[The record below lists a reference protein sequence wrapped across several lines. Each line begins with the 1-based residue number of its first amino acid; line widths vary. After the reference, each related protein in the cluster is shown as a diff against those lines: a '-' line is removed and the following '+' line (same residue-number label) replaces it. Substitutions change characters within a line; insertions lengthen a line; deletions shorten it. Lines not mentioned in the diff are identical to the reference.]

1 MTRSGHRVRYEAS
14 NFYWAFKFGGHRKRQ
29 LYCSLAP
36 MAENKIKKQEKRMA
50 AGATRELQSNI
61 WEDVT
66 VKIGLIQGIGEKVK
80 KEDFLSWITVSLDL
94 DHPSKTI
101 ETRHGCL
108 ILDEEFAGRIY
119 LKSLLLRGQSFE
131 KPLKFGYNFYRG
143 SVERGQASL
152 KKTGQEARILAE
164 IWADAIR
171 FHERDT
177 IDKYVELLRADE
189 TSDVN
194 KVEVF
199 ISEFTA
205 NKVWSRLLEQDPKR
219 GCFYHDTRNGDK
231 DAEIIRNSL
240 KREPIQLPT
249 PLWESLRKF
258 KLVRAPREQQ
268 CHLLHNAPVAEYNPS
283 PYSVGV
289 QRALR
294 AAPVLSI
301 VCKKACQSVFA

>member
-1 MTRSGHRVRYEAS
+1 
-14 NFYWAFKFGGHRKRQ
+14 
-29 LYCSLAP
+29 
-36 MAENKIKKQEKRMA
+36 
-50 AGATRELQSNI
+50 
-61 WEDVT
+61 VT

-101 ETRHGCL
+101 ETRHRCL

-143 SVERGQASL
+143 SVERDRTSL

-189 TSDVN
+189 TADVN

-205 NKVWSRLLEQDPKR
+205 KKVWSRLLEQDPER

-231 DAEIIRNSL
+231 VRT
-240 KREPIQLPT
+240 LPY
-249 PLWESLRKF
+249 L
-258 KLVRAPREQQ
+258 A
-268 CHLLHNAPVAEYNPS
+268 LHN
-283 PYSVGV
+283 
-289 QRALR
+289 LI
-294 AAPVLSI
+294 I
-301 VCKKACQSVFA
+301 VFNRRMPRSLEIV